1 MALSMSSRL
10 NSPGRLFCSTIAF
23 MPRIGLSPEAVAV
36 AFFLKPSIAFENS
49 WKPSFIMVATSAFG
63 IGASGAGASP
73 FAAVGGVVVLG
84 DGAVVV
90 DCAPNSF
97 APAAF
102 SSVGFAAVGVVVA
115 GVELGDV
122 EAGASTFMAVA
133 TGVPPPLE

>member
-1 MALSMSSRL
+1 
-10 NSPGRLFCSTIAF
+10 
-23 MPRIGLSPEAVAV
+23 
-36 AFFLKPSIAFENS
+36 
-49 WKPSFIMVATSAFG
+49 MVATSAFV
-63 IGASGAGASP
+63 IWASAAGAST

-115 GVELGDV
+115 GLVDD
-122 EAGASTFMAVA
+122 EAGASTFMAAA
-133 TGVPPPLE
+133 TGGPSPLETGGLVPAPTGVEGSVSASRWPIIVSMTSFAASGSLLI